1 MVLLTWSLVV
11 LVCPLVLLV
20 CPLVVSFC
28 TLVVLVVLSVSLF
41 ITDRSK
47 VTTKNDVTDVVL
59 VSLLITYFAPFSS
72 VSIVDFEQINVFQ
85 K

>member
-11 LVCPLVLLV
+11 LV

-59 VSLLITYFAPFSS
+59 VSLLITYFTPFFS
-72 VSIVDFEQINVFQ
+72 VSIADFEQINVFQ